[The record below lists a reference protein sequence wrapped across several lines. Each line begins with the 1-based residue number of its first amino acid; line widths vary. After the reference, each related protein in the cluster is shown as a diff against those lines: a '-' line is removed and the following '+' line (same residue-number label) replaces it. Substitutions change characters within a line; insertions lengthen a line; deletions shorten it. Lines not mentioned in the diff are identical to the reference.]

1 MDYEWTNRA
10 GPKPAWSNEG
20 SDAPSTPS
28 RKRHLAEPA
37 TPSFTTPMTPTF
49 GRNQNVPFLFNTA
62 PIPSTPHT
70 PAWTPPVR
78 APQPE
83 LPDIDMNEVTP
94 SKPETTENEE
104 AMDQAVEHTEE
115 SNRPVALG
123 ALRRVY
129 KQRRR
134 TRGRSRRPDDHD
146 DSGLGST
153 SEEDEDDRVALRP
166 TKTSNHYTLN
176 MPGPAP
182 APSETPYLLLGYLQ
196 FFFNLS
202 LILLFLYLV
211 VQFILTVQRDVEKRI
226 SEYSQDIV
234 QDIAICSSQF
244 KTNHCQTKYMAPAMA
259 QQCSN
264 WETCMNRDPT
274 TIGRAKVSAELI
286 AEVINGFVEP
296 ISWKALLFTLTSLGF
311 LTVFINS
318 IISLYRSKYQPTAAP
333 LQPTNSFPLLPNAPY
348 PPFAGYVGP
357 SHASNWNRI
366 SQESE
371 ALESP
376 ARRRRLEDGIAAKIN

>member
-1 MDYEWTNRA
+1 MSGQTERDQNQLGRTRVAMLPVHQAENVCICYVKSA
-10 GPKPAWSNEG
+10 CQLKYSPG
-20 SDAPSTPS
+20 
-28 RKRHLAEPA
+28 HLAEPA

-182 APSETPYLLLGYLQ
+182 APSETPYLLLGYDRFVGESSIKLISAAQ
-196 FFFNLS
+196 ILT
-202 LILLFLYLV
+202 ILLQLV
-211 VQFILTVQRDVEKRI
+211 PNLTLLIPGCAVHFDGATGCREENFRILSR
-226 SEYSQDIV
+226 
-234 QDIAICSSQF
+234 
-244 KTNHCQTKYMAPAMA
+244 
-259 QQCSN
+259 
-264 WETCMNRDPT
+264 
-274 TIGRAKVSAELI
+274 
-286 AEVINGFVEP
+286 
-296 ISWKALLFTLTSLGF
+296 
-311 LTVFINS
+311 
-318 IISLYRSKYQPTAAP
+318 
-333 LQPTNSFPLLPNAPY
+333 
-348 PPFAGYVGP
+348 
-357 SHASNWNRI
+357 
-366 SQESE
+366 
-371 ALESP
+371 
-376 ARRRRLEDGIAAKIN
+376 